1 MKRRVVITGLGTI
14 NAIGQNVAETW
25 AALLAG
31 TSGVSTIT
39 RFDATPLSCQIAAE
53 LKNYSITDH
62 FDPKEARRLDP
73 YTQYAMIAAREA
85 VKDAG
90 ITPEAFDLNR
100 VGVIF
105 AAGIGGQQTFEEEAL
120 NMFQRGPS
128 RISPFFIP
136 KMISNIGAA
145 HIAIEW
151 KLKGINFNCVSACS
165 SAMHALGTAFR
176 TIQYGDADAIVSGGA
191 EAAITPLS
199 VGGFCSLKALSTRN
213 DDPAH
218 ASRPFDRD
226 RSGFVMGEG
235 SGVLVLE
242 ELEHALARGAHI
254 YAELVGYGATCDAF
268 HVTAPVESG
277 EGEARAMQ
285 IAMNDAG
292 IQPHE
297 IDYINAH
304 GTSTELNDKIETVA
318 FKTVFGEHAY
328 KLKISSTKSM
338 VGHTLGA
345 AGGIESIACIKAIE
359 TGIIHPTI
367 NLEFPDPDCDLD
379 YTPNQPAQM
388 PVRYAL
394 NNSLGFGGH
403 NGALVFKRY
412 EG

>member
-1 MKRRVVITGLGTI
+1 MKRRVVITGMGTI
-14 NAIGQNVAETW
+14 NAVGHDLAETW
-25 AALLAG
+25 EGLKAG
-31 TSGVSTIT
+31 KSGIGHIS
-39 RFDATPLSCQIAAE
+39 RFDSTPLSCHIAGE
-53 LKNYSITDH
+53 IKNYNLTEH

-73 YTQYAMIAAREA
+73 FTQYAIIAAREA
-85 VKDAG
+85 IKDSAFIEAG
-90 ITPEAFDLNR
+90 SDLDR
-100 VGVIF
+100 AGVIF

-120 NMFQRGPS
+120 VMFQRGAS

-136 KMISNIGAA
+136 KMISNIAAA
-145 HIAIEW
+145 HIAIEHN
-151 KLKGINFNCVSACS
+151 LRGINFNCVSACS
-165 SAMHALGTAFR
+165 SAIHAMGTAYR
-176 TIQYGDADAIVSGGA
+176 SIQYGDADIVVTGGS

-213 DDPAH
+213 EDPEH

-226 RSGFVMGEG
+226 RTGFVMGEG

-242 ELEHALARGAHI
+242 ELEHAKNRGARI
-254 YAELVGYGATCDAF
+254 YAELVGYGATCDAY
-268 HVTAPVESG
+268 HITAPADNG
-277 EGEARAMQ
+277 EGEVRAMNM
-285 IAMNDAG
+285 ALKDAG
-292 IQPHE
+292 ITPDQV
-297 IDYINAH
+297 DYINAH
-304 GTSTELNDKIETVA
+304 GTSTELNDKNETIA

-359 TGIIHPTI
+359 TGVIHPTI
-367 NLEFPDPDCDLD
+367 NLDNPDPECDLD
-379 YTPNQPAQM
+379 YTPHKAVEM

-403 NGALVFKRY
+403 NGVLIFKRF